1 MKIHNYSPT
10 TGEYLNT
17 TTADESPLEPGTFMI
32 PALATGMAL
41 PAVKANEVAVFATG
55 AWSVVADY
63 RGQTVYEKTT
73 GVPVQITEL
82 GALPASLVITKPTPT
97 PAQIAAQFSANQTA
111 ALTAV
116 DTFHA
121 NTVQQLAGNPTQ
133 VEKDSWAMKLTT
145 ANAVIAKATVSA
157 EGIAF
162 MTALGL
168 IAPAGATAAQ
178 VSAADTAKATWATKV
193 QANAAK
199 FAGLVGLADS
209 LRTSAKAA
217 LTAATDQASLDAAQA
232 ANKAAALA
240 AIAALPKV

>member
-1 MKIHNYSPT
+1 MQLFIDTATQQPYALDDDVVVT
-10 TGEYLNT
+10 TEGNVVTFTSAHGEVL
-17 TTADESPLEPGTFMI
+17 
-32 PALATGMAL
+32 AL
-41 PAVKANEVAVFATG
+41 PGNLVPYVPTAPTA
-55 AWSVVADY
+55 AD
-63 RGQTVYEKTT
+63 
-73 GVPVQITEL
+73 L
-82 GALPASLVITKPTPT
+82 
-97 PAQIAAQFSANQTA
+97 AAQFAAAKAA
-111 ALTAV
+111 ALIAV

-133 VEKDSWAMKLTT
+133 VEKDSWSMKLST

-178 VSAADTAKATWATKV
+178 VTAADAAKATWAAKV

-199 FAGLVGLADS
+199 FAGLVGLADN
-209 LRTSAKAA
+209 LRTQAKAA
-217 LTAATDQASLDAAQA
+217 LTAAVDQASLDAAQT